1 MATETAAL
9 PPYRQFLP
17 AAPLRAHVL
26 CFWCVHAPPLA
37 LGPRRIRVL
46 PDGCM
51 DVIFNFGDRMAPEG
65 SSVGQPEAFVV
76 GASMRPGVVEMNGR
90 TDIVGFRLRPGSAF
104 PLLGTPCSELSDA
117 VGPVEMLGAGLA
129 TLLRAHASSQPDP
142 ARRVRVMERLL
153 LERLS
158 LLAEPDPLVRQALH
172 HLGREAALDKGIVP
186 SDSPAEALG
195 VGRRRLERLFAR
207 HVGVGPAA
215 FRRTLRLHRALTLLR
230 RPGNPLAD
238 AAHAAGFCDQPH
250 MNREIKT
257 LTGLS
262 PLALQQEWRDV
273 AIVQYEAAPF

>member
-1 MATETAAL
+1 MAIETAAL

-17 AAPLRAHVL
+17 AVPLRAYVL

-37 LGPRRIRVL
+37 SGPRRIRVL

-65 SSVGQPEAFVV
+65 SPFGQPEAFVV

-90 TDIVGFRLRPGSAF
+90 TDIFGIRLRPGSAF
-104 PLLGTPCSELSDA
+104 PLLGTPCSELYDA
-117 VGPVEMLGAGLA
+117 AGPVELLGAGLA
-129 TLLRAHASSQPDP
+129 TLLRVHASSESDP
-142 ARRVRVMERLL
+142 ARRVQVVERLL

-158 LLAEPDPLVRQALH
+158 SLTEPDPLVEQSLRL
-172 HLGREAALDKGIVP
+172 LGTEPVLGGGVP
-186 SDSPAEALG
+186 PVDSPAKTLRIG
-195 VGRRRLERLFAR
+195 NRRLERLFAR

-215 FRRTLRLHRALTLLR
+215 FRRTMRLHRALALLR
-230 RPGNPLAD
+230 RPGVCLAD

-262 PLALQQEWRDV
+262 PLALRQEWQDV

>member
-1 MATETAAL
+1 MAIETAAR

-17 AAPLRAHVL
+17 AVPLRAYVL

-37 LGPRRIRVL
+37 SGPRRIRVL

-65 SSVGQPEAFVV
+65 SAFRQPEAFVV

-90 TDIVGFRLRPGSAF
+90 TEIIGFRLRPGGAF
-104 PLLGTPCSELSDA
+104 ALLGTPCSELSEA
-117 VGPVEMLGAGLA
+117 AGPVELLGASLA
-129 TLLRAHASSQPDP
+129 AQLRAHVSSESDP
-142 ARRVRVMERLL
+142 ARRVQVVERLL

-158 LLAEPDPLVRQALH
+158 SLAEPDPLVKQALH
-172 HLGREAALDKGIVP
+172 LLGTEP
-186 SDSPAEALG
+186 SLGGDLFPDDSPAEALG

-215 FRRTLRLHRALTLLR
+215 FRRTMRLHRALALLR
-230 RPGNPLAD
+230 RPGFCLAD

-262 PLALQQEWRDV
+262 PFALRQEWQDV